1 MLDIS
6 EKLFTTFNDVVYYDV
21 PHKYYLG
28 DKELISATTLIHRYQ
43 EPFDEEYWST
53 RKALE
58 FGLTRQEVKN
68 CWKFINVKGTMKGSI
83 IHDYTENLFLNK
95 VFYYPKDL
103 IIKEFGFD
111 PILNEYLITKNH
123 VDEFKK
129 DCYDKLIPI
138 RTELIVYDKDSLVG
152 GMMDM
157 IFYNVKAGE
166 YQVWDWKTNKDFT
179 YENRFQK
186 LGNELECLDDCD
198 FNVYSLQLSLY
209 KYIIE
214 KHTGIK
220 FGKSYVTWFSHNNP
234 KYIIIEMTD
243 RTKEI
248 EVMLNKRKNTLQIN
262 N

>member
-1 MLDIS
+1 MFDIS
-6 EKLFTTFNDVVYYDV
+6 EKLFTTFNEVVYYDV

-28 DKELISATTLIHRYQ
+28 DKELVSATTLIHKYQ
-43 EPFDEEYWST
+43 QPFDGEYWSKM
-53 RKALE
+53 KAFE
-58 FGLTRQEVKN
+58 FGLTTREVLN

-95 VFYYPKDL
+95 VFNYPKDQ

-111 PILNEYLITKNH
+111 PIWNEYLMTKNH

-129 DCYDKLIPI
+129 DSNDKLIPI

-157 IFYNVKAGE
+157 IFYNVKACE
-166 YQVWDWKTNKDFT
+166 YQVFDWKTNKDITF
-179 YENRFQK
+179 ENKYQK
-186 LGNELECLDDCD
+186 LSGCLSDLDDCD
-198 FNVYSLQLSLY
+198 FNIYSLQLSLY

-220 FGKSYVTWFSHNNP
+220 LGKSYIIWFSHNNENY
-234 KYIIIEMTD
+234 KIIETKD
-243 RTKEI
+243 LSNYIDLIFKIRIKEI
-248 EVMLNKRKNTLQIN
+248 QI
-262 N
+262 